1 MSVGTAVTTNGRIT
15 IPKDVRDE
23 LGLAPGSRVSF
34 LKNEN
39 GFFELHCERRPASDL
54 AGSLP
59 FTGPAR
65 TLEQM
70 DAAAAS
76 AAAESME

>member
-23 LGLAPGSRVSF
+23 LGLEPGTRVSF
-34 LKNEN
+34 LKNES
-39 GFFELHCERRPASDL
+39 GFFELHLERRPVSDL
-54 AGSLP
+54 AGSLA
-59 FTGPAR
+59 FAGPAG

-70 DAAAAS
+70 DAAV
-76 AAAESME
+76 AAAAADSVA